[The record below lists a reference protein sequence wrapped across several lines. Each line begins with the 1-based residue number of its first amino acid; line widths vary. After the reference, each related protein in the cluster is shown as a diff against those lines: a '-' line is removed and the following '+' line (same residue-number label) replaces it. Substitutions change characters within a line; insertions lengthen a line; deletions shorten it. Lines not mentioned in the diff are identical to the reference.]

1 MLWCDRGIDAT
12 SRTLLPPPDSSGV
25 REGDLVNWYLK
36 EVADDIENVEEL
48 TEKKLLVEK
57 VIERLVQHV
66 SQSGVHVQL
75 ASSPW
80 ADLSLM

>member
-1 MLWCDRGIDAT
+1 MICTPDCDSLKYMFWCDRGIDAT

-66 SQSGVHVQL
+66 SQS
-75 ASSPW
+75 
-80 ADLSLM
+80 

>member
-1 MLWCDRGIDAT
+1 MCLAFGLMIY
-12 SRTLLPPPDSSGV
+12 LLHPLHSPTPTPDSSGV
-25 REGDLVNWYLK
+25 REGELVNWYLK

-66 SQSGVHVQL
+66 SRS
-75 ASSPW
+75 
-80 ADLSLM
+80 

>member
-12 SRTLLPPPDSSGV
+12 SRTFLPPPDSSGV

-36 EVADDIENVEEL
+36 EVADDIDNVEEL

-66 SQSGVHVQL
+66 SQS
-75 ASSPW
+75 
-80 ADLSLM
+80 